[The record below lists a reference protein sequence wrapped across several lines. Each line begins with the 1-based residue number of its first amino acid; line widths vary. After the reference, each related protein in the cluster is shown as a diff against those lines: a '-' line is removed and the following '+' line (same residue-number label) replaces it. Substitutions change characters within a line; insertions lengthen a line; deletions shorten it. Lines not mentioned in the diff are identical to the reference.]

1 MTKVIMIW
9 AQSRNGT
16 IGKSG
21 QIPWHQQAD
30 MRFFKATTL
39 HKVVLMGRKTMTS
52 FGGRPLPNRTNLVLT
67 RQPAENLPAGFQK
80 VNDFAAALALA
91 EAAKQD
97 LVVIGGKAVY
107 ELAFRYA
114 DELLITYLE
123 TEIAGDVSMAALNES
138 NWQSELIFAGPADEQ
153 NDYAYR
159 VIRYRRK

>member
-16 IGKSG
+16 IGKNG

-52 FGGRPLPNRTNLVLT
+52 FGGHPLSNRTNLVLT
-67 RQPAENLPAGFQK
+67 RQPAENLPAGFKK
-80 VNDFAAALALA
+80 VTDFAAALALA

-107 ELAFRYA
+107 ELAFKYA
-114 DELLITYLE
+114 DELLVTYLE
-123 TEIAGDVSMAALNES
+123 TEIAGDVSMAALNET
-138 NWQSELIFAGPADEQ
+138 NWQSELIFAGSADEQ

-159 VIRYRRK
+159 VMRYRRK